1 VSESRLTRRVA
12 RRLDLLN
19 PAFSFILFGVADY
32 LFPRVN
38 WYLGFPSLFFT
49 LPFRLPYW
57 AQLSLFQAVAVILL
71 LSVLPL
77 PPTLTLRMVLWRL
90 SETHPDYGDA
100 LETLRREVTPKA
112 ALRSARVF
120 LAFALGGAAATLLVA
135 PFTLLLRYGY
145 RELYILPGNVAA
157 NEFYQIFFVCLL
169 ASVALSALSYRLL
182 RAKLA

>member
-1 VSESRLTRRVA
+1 VSEGRLTRRVA

-19 PAFSFILFGVADY
+19 PAFSFILFGAAEY

-71 LSVLPL
+71 LS
-77 PPTLTLRMVLWRL
+77 RL

-100 LETLRREVTPKA
+100 LETLRRAVTPRT

-120 LAFALGGAAATLLVA
+120 LAFALGGAAAALLGA

-157 NEFYQIFFVCLL
+157 NEFYQIFSTDSSEQSSPRNPPTKTRINRKNEKTQE
-169 ASVALSALSYRLL
+169 AARNG
-182 RAKLA
+182 

>member
-1 VSESRLTRRVA
+1 MSEDRLTRRVA

-19 PAFSFILFGVADY
+19 PALSFVLFGVADY

-77 PPTLTLRMVLWRL
+77 PPVLILRMVLWRL

-100 LETLRREVTPKA
+100 LETLRKEVTLGTV
-112 ALRSARVF
+112 LRSARVF
-120 LAFALGGAAATLLVA
+120 LVFALGSAAAALLGA

-169 ASVALSALSYRLL
+169 ASVALSALAYRLL